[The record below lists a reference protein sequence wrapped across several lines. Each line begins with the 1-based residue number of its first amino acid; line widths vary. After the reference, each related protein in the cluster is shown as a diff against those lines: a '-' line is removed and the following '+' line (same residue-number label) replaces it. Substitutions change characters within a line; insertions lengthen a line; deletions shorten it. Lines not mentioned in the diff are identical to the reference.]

1 MVEEELLA
9 LTIPDKPKSPKQQY
23 VTTEKG
29 KQVLQASAGG
39 S

>member
-9 LTIPDKPKSPKQQY
+9 LTIPEKPNSPKQQY

-29 KQVLQASAGG
+29 KELLKEMQKNE
-39 S
+39 